1 MIFRTTLKTL
11 SVAIAT
17 ASLLAGGAAFAGD
30 QGSQTAIN
38 QPTAKQSEARK
49 VAESAANVLRNQMQQ
64 PASKRIPKAIVDD
77 ARCIGVFPSVL
88 KAGFVV
94 GGSHGDGLVSCRN
107 GSGKWSTSA
116 PAYFEL
122 SSGSVGFQAG
132 AQSSE
137 LIMVF
142 MTKRS
147 ARDLTSGKL
156 KLGADI
162 GVAAG
167 PAGLHGKVNTAPAPV
182 LTYRM
187 DQEGAFAGAEIKGA
201 VISADQDTNKQV
213 YGPQIKARDLLF
225 GSHRVPSQSKPFAE
239 ALEQFA
245 PAQAYNTSINVK
257 HPNSSAYE

>member
-1 MIFRTTLKTL
+1 MKLQSTLKTL

-17 ASLLAGGAAFAGD
+17 ASLLGAGSALAND
-30 QGSQTAIN
+30 SGSQSS
-38 QPTAKQSEARK
+38 AKQPEASK
-49 VAESAANVLRNQMQQ
+49 IAQSAANVLRNQMQQ
-64 PASKRIPKAIVDD
+64 PASKRIPRTIVDD

-94 GGSHGDGLVSCRN
+94 GGSHGDGVVSCRN

-187 DQEGAFAGAEIKGA
+187 DQEGAFAGAELKGA
-201 VISADQDTNKQV
+201 VISADQDTNRQV
-213 YGPQIKARDLLF
+213 YGQQANASELLF
-225 GSHRVPSQSKPFAE
+225 NSHGVPGPAKPFDE
-239 ALEQFA
+239 ALEKFA

-257 HPNSSAYE
+257 HPNRSAYE